1 MQMTRDQLASAIRG
15 LEIGSPTYA
24 EQCLEQMP
32 RWKLAASQG
41 LCVDGDMTEEELAE
55 AERQIHEAKE
65 ARERKR
71 RSFLGSSARGLW

>member
-1 MQMTRDQLASAIRG
+1 MTREQLASAIRG
-15 LEIGSPTYA
+15 LEIGSPTFA
-24 EQCLEQMP
+24 DWCLEQMP

-41 LCVDGDMTEEELAE
+41 LLVNGDMTAEELVE

-71 RSFLGSSARGLW
+71 RSFLGSSARHL